1 MEFVLIGVGIVALLV
16 IYSIATYNKLVRRKT
31 YVEEAW
37 AQIDTFLKR
46 RFDLIPNLVE
56 TTKGYMKHEQETL
69 TKIIEARN
77 SIRAAKT
84 RTKQIDAN
92 NQLSSTLT
100 HLFALSESYPDLK
113 ANQNFL
119 LLQEE
124 LIGTENKIA
133 SARRRYNEVVRVFN
147 TSVKTFPASIIAGIC
162 GFREEPYFEATEVE
176 REVPKV
182 QF

>member
-1 MEFVLIGVGIVALLV
+1 MKYFLIGIGLLV
-16 IYSIATYNKLVRRKT
+16 LVIFYVIATYNKIVRRKT

-56 TTKGYMKHEQETL
+56 ATKGYMKHEQETL
-69 TKIIEARN
+69 TKVIEARN
-77 SIRAAKT
+77 SVRSAKSRAE
-84 RTKQIDAN
+84 QIEAN
-92 NQLSSTLT
+92 NQLSETLT
-100 HLFALSESYPDLK
+100 HLFALSEAYPDLK

-147 TSVKTFPASIIAGIC
+147 AMVRSFPAGIIAKMFSFKG
-162 GFREEPYFEATEVE
+162 EAYFEVTEAE

-182 QF
+182 EF

>member
-1 MEFVLIGVGIVALLV
+1 MKYFLIGIGLLV
-16 IYSIATYNKLVRRKT
+16 LVIFYVIATYNKIVRRKT

-56 TTKGYMKHEQETL
+56 ATKGYMKHEQETL
-69 TKIIEARN
+69 TKVIEARN
-77 SIRAAKT
+77 SVRSAKSRAE
-84 RTKQIDAN
+84 QIEAN
-92 NQLSSTLT
+92 NQLSETLT
-100 HLFALSESYPDLK
+100 HLFALSEAYPDLK

-147 TSVKTFPASIIAGIC
+147 AMVRSFPAGIIAKM
-162 GFREEPYFEATEVE
+162 FSFKEEAYFEATEAE

-182 QF
+182 EF

>member
-1 MEFVLIGVGIVALLV
+1 MKYFLIGIGLLV
-16 IYSIATYNKLVRRKT
+16 LVIFYVIATYNKIVRRKT

-56 TTKGYMKHEQETL
+56 ATKGYMKHEQETL
-69 TKIIEARN
+69 TKVIEARN
-77 SIRAAKT
+77 SVRSAKSRAE
-84 RTKQIDAN
+84 QIEAN
-92 NQLSSTLT
+92 NQLSETLT
-100 HLFALSESYPDLK
+100 HLFALSEAYPDLK

-133 SARRRYNEVVRVFN
+133 SARRRYNGVVRVFN
-147 TSVKTFPASIIAGIC
+147 AMVRSFPAGIIAKM
-162 GFREEPYFEATEVE
+162 FSFKEEAYFEVTEAE

-182 QF
+182 EF

>member
-1 MEFVLIGVGIVALLV
+1 MKYFLIGIGVLVLV
-16 IYSIATYNKLVRRKT
+16 IFYVIATYNKIVRRKT

-56 TTKGYMKHEQETL
+56 ATKGYMKHEQETL
-69 TKIIEARN
+69 TKVIEARN
-77 SIRAAKT
+77 SVRSAKSRAE
-84 RTKQIDAN
+84 QIEAN
-92 NQLSSTLT
+92 NQLSETLT
-100 HLFALSESYPDLK
+100 HLFALSEAYPDLK

-147 TSVKTFPASIIAGIC
+147 AMVRSFPAGIIAKMLVS
-162 GFREEPYFEATEVE
+162 RE
-176 REVPKV
+176 KHILK
-182 QF
+182 